1 MGAKASQRGAETD
14 WSSGMRLV
22 EEISRADWEKID
34 QVIDKFKNRQGILI
48 PVLKEVQD
56 ICGYLPKK
64 VQHRIAQGLQ
74 LPASQVYGVVS
85 FYAFFTTIPRGKH
98 IIRVCL
104 GTACY
109 VRGSKQILDNLQREL
124 HVEVGGITR
133 DRNFSLEAV
142 RCLGACGLAPVMVV
156 GNETYGMITP
166 GKAIEIVSSYR

>member
-1 MGAKASQRGAETD
+1 MGGKASQGGAERD

-22 EEISRADWEKID
+22 EDISRAEWEKID
-34 QVIDKFKNRQGILI
+34 QVIDKFKNRQGVLI

-124 HVEVGGITR
+124 NVEVGGITR
-133 DRNFSLEAV
+133 DRKFSLEAV
-142 RCLGACGLAPVMVV
+142 RCLGACGLAPVIVV
-156 GNETYGMITP
+156 GNDTYGMMTP
-166 GKAIEIVSSYR
+166 GKAVEIVSSYK

>member
-1 MGAKASQRGAETD
+1 
-14 WSSGMRLV
+14 MRWAQ
-22 EEISRADWEKID
+22 EISREEWEKID
-34 QVIDKFKNRQGILI
+34 QVIDRFKNRHGVLI

-74 LPASQVYGVVS
+74 LPTSQVYGVVS

-98 IIRVCL
+98 ILRVCL

-109 VRGSKQILDNLQREL
+109 VRGAKQILDNLQREL
-124 HVEVGGITR
+124 HVEVGGITH
-133 DRNFSLEAV
+133 DRKFSLEAV

-156 GNETYGMITP
+156 GNDTYGMITP
-166 GKAIEIVSSYR
+166 AKAIEIVSSFR

>member
-1 MGAKASQRGAETD
+1 
-14 WSSGMRLV
+14 MRWG
-22 EEISRADWEKID
+22 EEISREEWEKID
-34 QVIDKFKNRQGILI
+34 QVIGKYKGRHGALI

-74 LPASQVYGVVS
+74 LSSSQIYGVVS
-85 FYAFFTTIPRGKH
+85 FYAFFTTIPRGRN

-109 VRGSKQILDNLQREL
+109 VKGSKMILDRLQREL
-124 HVEVGGITR
+124 DVEVGGITR
-133 DRNFSLEAV
+133 DRKYSLEAV

-156 GNETYGMITP
+156 GQDTYGMIDP
-166 GKAIEIVSSYR
+166 GKAIEIVRSYP